1 MIYRNILEKLQE
13 KNLKYLVVGGIA
25 INLHGYS
32 RVTNDLDLLV
42 LMDEENIRKIVEAIK
57 ELGYKP
63 RMPIDINDFISSKNR
78 TDWIENKNMKVFS
91 VYNPENELE
100 VIDILLVYKLDFR
113 EAYKNRESY
122 QIDKIEIP
130 TISIQDLIKLK
141 EEAGREIDKLDINVL
156 KRIMELRN
164 E

>member
-1 MIYRNILEKLQE
+1 MIYKDIFAKLQE
-13 KNLKYLVVGGIA
+13 KNLEYLVVGGIA
-25 INLHGYS
+25 VNLHGYS

-42 LMDEENIRKIVEAIK
+42 LMDEKNIRKIVEAIK

-63 RMPIDINDFISSKNR
+63 RMPIDINDFISSENR

-91 VYNPENELE
+91 VYNPKNELE
-100 VIDILLVYKLDFR
+100 VIDILLVYGLDFK
-113 EAYKNRESY
+113 EAYQNRESY
-122 QIDKIEIP
+122 NIGKIEIP
-130 TISIQDLIKLK
+130 TISIPDLVKLK

>member
-1 MIYRNILEKLQE
+1 MIYKDIFAKLQE
-13 KNLKYLVVGGIA
+13 KNLEYLVVGGIA
-25 INLHGYS
+25 VNLHGYS

-42 LMDEENIRKIVEAIK
+42 LMDEKNIRKIVEAIK

-63 RMPIDINDFISSKNR
+63 RMPIDINDFISTENR

-91 VYNPENELE
+91 VYNPKNELE
-100 VIDILLVYKLDFR
+100 VIDILLVYGLDLK
-113 EAYKNRESY
+113 EAYQNRESY
-122 QIDKIEIP
+122 NIGKIEIP
-130 TISIQDLIKLK
+130 TISIPDLVKLK